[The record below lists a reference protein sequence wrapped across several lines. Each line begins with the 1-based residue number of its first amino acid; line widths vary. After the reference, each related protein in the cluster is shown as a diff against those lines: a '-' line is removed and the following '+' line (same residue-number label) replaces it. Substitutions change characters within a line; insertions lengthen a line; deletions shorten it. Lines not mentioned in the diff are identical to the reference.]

1 MRKRFIVFVDL
12 LENAANL
19 LSFVSQWALQENAE
33 ILIIHETFPL
43 IPVLSEVE
51 HKEEFTANINQEAIK
66 QIEVLIKTNTSKK
79 VKVNYIVSEVHF
91 QIKLNELL
99 VENYEQIVVT
109 GLKKMNFIDKYLFKD
124 RALQLLENT
133 KAILVAMPFSVN
145 KYSHENIF
153 VAIPDNENFNHLAF
167 NNFLKFID
175 PVNTLITF
183 FHLIKPNDNN
193 FEIEKKLS
201 ELARLYSKN
210 FKTSFEIYETN
221 NPNRDIKKVIN
232 NRIDEILVVQ
242 RGSRLLSDQ
251 LFRPFLINELVY
263 DGETPLV
270 IIPEL

>member
-1 MRKRFIVFVDL
+1 MRKRFVVLINL
-12 LENAANL
+12 LENAASL

-43 IPVLSEVE
+43 VPVLSEVE
-51 HKEEFTANINQEAIK
+51 HKEEFAANTNKEAIK
-66 QIEVLIKTNTSKK
+66 QIEALIRANTSKK
-79 VKVNYIVSEVHF
+79 IKANYIVSEVHF

-99 VENYEQIVVT
+99 TENYEQIVVA
-109 GLKKMNFIDKYLFKD
+109 GLKKMSFVDKYLFKD
-124 RALQLLENT
+124 RALQLIENT

-145 KYSHENIF
+145 NYSHENIF
-153 VAIPDNENFNHLAF
+153 VAVPDNVTFNLLEF

-175 PVNTLITF
+175 PKNTAITF
-183 FHLIKPNDNN
+183 FHLIKPNDSNL
-193 FEIEKKLS
+193 EIEKKLS
-201 ELARLYSKN
+201 DLAQLYSKN

-232 NRIDEILVVQ
+232 SSINEILVVQ

-270 IIPEL
+270 IIS